1 MGVNVVLAQAYP
13 SRIAAIEAIAAY
25 PDTAGGDELRARA
38 KAVSSAAQLFG
49 SAAAARDWQA
59 FGIALEILG
68 LLADWSEAVHTAA
81 VDADRFLRAG
91 RLRYRSF
98 AADADHSAYGLALVA
113 ALAPIDDDLDVS
125 AVPALRGAVAQLE
138 MPVAIFGIEKRDRFG
153 PFMADDVPAKPEE
166 IAVAFLEFMIDG
178 KPADTVHSLST
189 GQVHDLDLTIRVSRW
204 PQDAERLL
212 IEPVSIEPP
221 STWDFQ
227 PFEFPKPD
235 GPPPYVFQRQGR
247 MALHASQ
254 GFNARPLE
262 FRYAA
267 EFQPQPKR
275 DESIVLAGQRTLRLD
290 GTDTSRHPLTGY
302 SELDAK
308 IIQVREKLRLEPLIS
323 ETDVRDL
330 LTLLTPVGNLM
341 GQAVQDKR
349 YPKPIDEAMF
359 QTDLQAFLRSNAA
372 IGSELE
378 VQGEVTGGKVDL
390 SFRGIKIE
398 LKSERSTRLLP
409 NDCKKFAE
417 QAASYAV
424 GAGRR
429 IALLC
434 VLDCSPKT
442 VAPFPVAD
450 GLTIIP
456 VESGTSPVYV
466 VSCLFQGG
474 LSRPSDLSR

>member
-1 MGVNVVLAQAYP
+1 MSVNVVLAQAYP
-13 SRIAAIEAIAAY
+13 SRIAAIEAIAVY

-38 KAVSSAAQLFG
+38 EDVLSAAQLFG
-49 SAAAARDWQA
+49 SATAAQDWQA
-59 FGIALEILG
+59 FAFSLKILG
-68 LLADWSEAVHTAA
+68 LLADWSEAVHNAA

-91 RLRYRSF
+91 RLQYRTF
-98 AADADHSAYGLALVA
+98 AADANHSAYGLALVA
-113 ALAPIDDDLDVS
+113 ALAPINDDLDVS
-125 AVPALRGAVAQLE
+125 SVPALRGAVAQRE
-138 MPVAIFGIEKRDRFG
+138 MPVAIFGIKKRNFE
-153 PFMADDVPAKPEE
+153 PLTADGVSAKSEE

-178 KPADTVHSLST
+178 KPADTVHNLST
-189 GQVHDLDLTIRVSRW
+189 GQVHDLDLTIRVSKW
-204 PQDAERLL
+204 PEYAERLV

-221 STWDFQ
+221 STWDFP
-227 PFEFPKPD
+227 PFEFLKPH

-262 FRYAA
+262 FRYSA
-267 EFQPQPKR
+267 EFQPLLKY
-275 DESIVLAGQRTLRLD
+275 DEAIVLAGQRTLRLD

-302 SELDAK
+302 SELDMK
-308 IIQVREKLRLEPLIS
+308 IIQLREKMRLEPLIS
-323 ETDVRDL
+323 EAHVRDL
-330 LTLLTPVGNLM
+330 LTLLTPVANLM
-341 GQAVQDKR
+341 GQSVQDKR

-359 QTDLQAFLRSNAA
+359 QADFQSFLRSNTV

-378 VQGEVTGGKVDL
+378 VQGEIAGGKVDL

-398 LKSERSTRLLP
+398 LKSERLKRLLP
-409 NDCKKFAE
+409 DDCKKFAE

-424 GAGRR
+424 GAGHR

-442 VAPFPVAD
+442 TPPFPVAD
-450 GLTIIP
+450 GLTIITI
-456 VESGTSPVYV
+456 ESGTSPVYV

-474 LSRPSDLSR
+474 LARPSDLSR